1 MKLKSVFFILF
12 LSIGISA
19 QTIDKSYLNY
29 DFQAGEKTLFEDKFN
44 YSANEKVA
52 TFWEFLD
59 GGGAATIQNFEG
71 ENVLSFDAFYT
82 RLRPKLFGNKPLPE
96 DFSVEYDAWLSDEYD
111 ATAGITV
118 VFYTTNDKELHID
131 PTRERISVFLPSSD
145 NKNVGKD
152 NPPPYLNDGFFNR
165 WVHFSIAVHKRQMK
179 IYLDQYKMLEIED
192 IFETPKT
199 MALWGD
205 RQSGKPSI
213 KLKNFRLATGFPT
226 AIFENGK
233 FVTRNIKFDV
243 NKASLKPES
252 ITVIKQIKDY
262 LDKNPS
268 VKLEIGGH
276 TDSDGS
282 DADNLKLSQQRAE
295 AVKNQLVNL
304 GIYASRLTAKGYGE
318 LVPLDKNT
326 TAEAKANNR
335 RVEFTVVK

>member
-1 MKLKSVFFILF
+1 MKRITFLLILF

-19 QTIDKSYLNY
+19 QTIDKAYLNY

-59 GGGAATIQNFEG
+59 GGGAATIQQFEG

-82 RLRPKLFGNKPLPE
+82 RLKPKLFANKLLPE
-96 DFSVEYDAWLSDEYD
+96 DFSVEYDAWLSEEYD
-111 ATAGITV
+111 ASAGITV

-131 PTRERISVFLPSSD
+131 PTKERISVFLPSSD
-145 NKNVGKD
+145 HENVGKD
-152 NPPPYLNDGFFNR
+152 NPPPYLDDGFFNR
-165 WVHFSIAVHKRQMK
+165 WLHFSIAVHKRQMK
-179 IYLDQYKMLEIED
+179 IYLDQYKMLEIQD

-243 NKASLKPES
+243 NKAVLKPES
-252 ITVIKQIKDY
+252 IVTIKQVKDY
-262 LDKNPS
+262 LDKNPTI
-268 VKLEIGGH
+268 KLEIGGH
-276 TDSDGS
+276 TDNDGS
-282 DADNLKLSQQRAE
+282 GADNQKLSEQRAE

-304 GIYASRLTAKGYGE
+304 GIKSDRITAKGYGE
-318 LVPLDKNT
+318 AVPIDKNT

-335 RVEFTVVK
+335 RVEFIVIK

>member
-1 MKLKSVFFILF
+1 MKRISLLLILF

-19 QTIDKSYLNY
+19 QTIDKGYLNY
-29 DFQAGEKTLFEDKFN
+29 DFQAGEKTLFEDTFN

-59 GGGAATIQNFEG
+59 GGGAATIQQFEG

-82 RLRPKLFGNKPLPE
+82 RLKPKLFGNNPLPE
-96 DFSVEYDAWLSDEYD
+96 DFSIEYDAWLSDDYD
-111 ATAGITV
+111 ASAGITV
-118 VFYTTNDKELHID
+118 VFYTTNEKELHID
-131 PTRERISVFLPSSD
+131 PTRERISVFLPSND
-145 NKNVGKD
+145 NNNVGKD
-152 NPPPYLNDGFFNR
+152 NPPPFLDGGFFNR

-233 FVTRNIKFDV
+233 FVTRNLKFDV
-243 NKASLKPES
+243 NKAILKPES
-252 ITVIKQIKDY
+252 IVTLKQVKEY
-262 LDKNPS
+262 LDKNPA

-282 DADNLKLSQQRAE
+282 DADNLKLSQKRADS
-295 AVKNQLVNL
+295 VKDQLISL
-304 GIYASRLTAKGYGE
+304 GIKTERLTAKGYGE
-318 LVPLDKNT
+318 SAPIDKNT

-335 RVEFTVVK
+335 RVEFTIVK